1 MMMFAVACSKNT
13 LELGND
19 NLKFSDVLKCVMLT
33 DEEIQMMS
41 VESLKM
47 IFYNNE
53 LICEDE

>member
-13 LELGND
+13 LELGNN

-53 LICEDE
+53 LICEQ

>member
-53 LICEDE
+53 LICEQ